1 MEAPQLKKRLDTP
14 YTAMKAF
21 AHAILMC
28 KDLFDHTPIELV
40 SWFTQSFDN
49 GVGNSEMDY
58 YVRFDFE
65 FYRATSFRKKV
76 SVLMH
81 YAYYIFGLDAEPC
94 FMEAEFFV
102 NDILVATRTQVDI
115 LEERP
120 DEIRYIDP
128 ELLASASLQILA
140 RARYIQ
146 VFEWKSASSGTQL
159 AKLVVYHRRTMLMI
173 DVPMHDSVEKVRAEL
188 MELVEV
194 GLNFQ
199 EVVENV
205 PEGYVRFVAQRGH
218 NWNNVSRDFITTIDR
233 LLGTKA
239 EEIL

>member
-1 MEAPQLKKRLDTP
+1 MEAPQLKKRLDVPRTV
-14 YTAMKAF
+14 MNSF

-81 YAYYIFGLDAEPC
+81 YAYIFGLDAEPC

-102 NDILVATRTQVDI
+102 NDMLVATRTQVDI

-120 DEIRYIDP
+120 DEICYINP

-146 VFEWKSASSGTQL
+146 VFEWKSANAGTQL
-159 AKLVVYHRRTMLMI
+159 AKLVVYHRRTMLI
-173 DVPMHDSVEKVRAEL
+173 LDVPMHDNIEKVRAEL

-194 GLNFQ
+194 GLTFQ

-205 PEGYVRFVAQRGH
+205 PEGYVRFIAHRGH
-218 NWNNVSRDFITTIDR
+218 NWNCVWRDFITTMDR